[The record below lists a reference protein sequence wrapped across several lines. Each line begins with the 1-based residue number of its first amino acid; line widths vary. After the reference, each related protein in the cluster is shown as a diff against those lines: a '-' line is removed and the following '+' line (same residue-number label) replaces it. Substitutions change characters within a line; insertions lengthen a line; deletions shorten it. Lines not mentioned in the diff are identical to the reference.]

1 MFENLLTI
9 NDGFSESSPFKY
21 HHKLFWLLYEFKKK
35 NFHVYRGTDW
45 SNLAA
50 GLAAGARTAAY
61 SCNAARD
68 INTDN
73 LELRTS
79 LTHVLDREVGKMYNF
94 EPHKLILNFFFLRF
108 FLFSLPFAG

>member
-1 MFENLLTI
+1 MGSRKVAHLNITI
-9 NDGFSESSPFKY
+9 NYFDYYMNS
-21 HHKLFWLLYEFKKK
+21 KKK